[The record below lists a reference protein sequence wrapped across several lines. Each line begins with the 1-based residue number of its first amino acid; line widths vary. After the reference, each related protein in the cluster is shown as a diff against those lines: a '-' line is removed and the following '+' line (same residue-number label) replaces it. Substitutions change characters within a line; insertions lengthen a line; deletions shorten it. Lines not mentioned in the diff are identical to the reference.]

1 MMTIQWRPEVNPLTT
16 PQSYRPLH
24 VPRAIFGYDEL
35 AARIAAKNPVY
46 SEGLGKG
53 YMLAMREEIK
63 AMLAEGNQLT
73 LEGLLT
79 AHISLAGRL
88 NSPDDP
94 LPPLDESLQIKI
106 YPSKRL
112 VEEVRQVAKMERL
125 PMTEKAPVISS
136 AEDTVLKLN
145 DVLNPTGLLRLTG
158 ADLLFDPEAGGGEC
172 VIEGTRSGRA
182 VQTRFGTIANS
193 NVMLMPDIPGQP
205 DPWNNEY
212 RISISTRYSE
222 HGSLRTS
229 TYRRPLRTPLTVAG
243 FGHPHQQVGILT
255 DNAAAP
261 HVTVTGGNLTGD
273 NARVR
278 IQAVLN
284 AQDGLLRLN
293 LIDMKEDGAAGN
305 AITVA
310 GNGAFTLPGFAGSAL
325 TALEVTVSNY
335 AKLLTMVKNGYAGRV
350 VDILEVRTGN

>member
-1 MMTIQWRPEVNPLTT
+1 
-16 PQSYRPLH
+16 
-24 VPRAIFGYDEL
+24 
-35 AARIAAKNPVY
+35 
-46 SEGLGKG
+46 
-53 YMLAMREEIK
+53 
-63 AMLAEGNQLT
+63 
-73 LEGLLT
+73 
-79 AHISLAGRL
+79 
-88 NSPDDP
+88 
-94 LPPLDESLQIKI
+94 
-106 YPSKRL
+106 
-112 VEEVRQVAKMERL
+112 MERL

-136 AEDTVLKLN
+136 AEDTVLKLDN
-145 DVLNPTGLLRLTG
+145 VLNPAGLLRLTG
-158 ADLLFDPEAGGGEC
+158 TDMLFDPEAGSGEC

-182 VQTRFGTIANS
+182 AQTRFGTIANS

-222 HGSLRTS
+222 HGSVRTS

-255 DNAAAP
+255 DNTAAP
-261 HVTVTGGNLTGD
+261 HVLVTGGSLTG
-273 NARVR
+273 NSARVR

-293 LIDMKEDGAAGN
+293 LMDIKEDGSAGN

-310 GNGAFTLPGFAGSAL
+310 DNGTFTLPGFAGSAL
-325 TALEVTVSNY
+325 TALEVTVNNY
-335 AKLLTMVKNGYAGRV
+335 AKLLTMVRNGYAGRV

>member
-1 MMTIQWRPEVNPLTT
+1 MMTIQWRPEVNALTT

-46 SEGLGKG
+46 NEGLGKG

-79 AHISLAGRL
+79 VHISLAGRL
-88 NSPDDP
+88 DAPDAP
-94 LPPLDESLQIKI
+94 LPPLDESLQVKI

-112 VEEVRQVAKMERL
+112 VDEVRQAAHMERL
-125 PMTEKAPVISS
+125 PITEKAPVISS
-136 AEDTVLKLN
+136 AEDTVLKLAE
-145 DVLNPTGLLRLTG
+145 VLNPAGLLHLTG
-158 ADLLFDPEAGGGEC
+158 ADLLFDPEAGSGEC

-182 VQTRFGTIANS
+182 VQTRFGTITNS
-193 NVMLMPDIPGQP
+193 EVMLMPDIPSQP

-212 RISISTRYSE
+212 RVSISTRYSE

-243 FGHPHQQVGILT
+243 FGHPHLQVGILT
-255 DNAAAP
+255 DNATAP
-261 HVTVTGGNLTGD
+261 YVLVTGGNLTG
-273 NARVR
+273 NSARVR

-284 AQDGLLRLN
+284 AQDGQLRLN
-293 LIDMKEDGAAGN
+293 LMDIKEDGSAGN

-310 GNGAFTLPGFAGSAL
+310 DNGTFTLPGFAGSAL
-325 TALEVTVSNY
+325 TSLEVTVNNY
-335 AKLLTMVKNGYAGRV
+335 AKLLTMVRNEYGGRV
-350 VDILEVRTGN
+350 MDILDVRTGN